1 MLWKDRNGRMHS
13 TTNLLP
19 QTNTDDFIE
28 NTKIVAEKTG
38 NLDLWHE
45 MFGDEEEWWSP
56 LDDNNWTQL
65 RWLMKGFFSPE
76 QHGTWNI
83 MTRDELQSKLIYQML
98 DDMDL
103 KTMYSVLY
111 DYMSESYDKYSE
123 EELTEEV
130 NEYYPELLT
139 TQD

>member
-1 MLWKDRNGRMHS
+1 
-13 TTNLLP
+13 
-19 QTNTDDFIE
+19 
-28 NTKIVAEKTG
+28 
-38 NLDLWHE
+38 
-45 MFGDEEEWWSP
+45 
-56 LDDNNWTQL
+56 
-65 RWLMKGFFSPE
+65 
-76 QHGTWNI
+76 

-130 NEYYPELLT
+130 NEYYPELLNNN
-139 TQD
+139 D